1 MELSAE
7 DVARMIDVSAV
18 QTPHGENDVRTI
30 AAFAKEKNFIAVHVL
45 PNWVRLLSELLKDEG
60 DILVGSSVGFPS
72 GGHLTET
79 KAFEAQK
86 LIADGVQEMDMM
98 MNVGRLKSR
107 HYDYVEKEI
116 KTLVDIT
123 GDMTLKVILET
134 YYLTDDEIK
143 KACELSISAGADYV
157 KTSTGWAQG
166 GATLEVISL
175 ITSFVGNA
183 IKVKAAGGIRD
194 LETLVEMYKMGVGR
208 FGVNKESSKNIL
220 DECNNLPGKVVRI

>member
-1 MELSAE
+1 MELSAK

-30 AAFAKEKNFIAVHVL
+30 AAFAREKNFIAVHVL
-45 PNWVRLLSELLKDEG
+45 PNWVRLLSELLRDGG
-60 DILVGSSVGFPS
+60 DVLVGSSVGFPS

-79 KAFEAQK
+79 KVFEAQK

-98 MNVGRLKSR
+98 MNVGRLKSG

-116 KTLVDIT
+116 RKLVDIT

-134 YYLTDDEIK
+134 CYLTDDEIK
-143 KACELSISAGADYV
+143 KACELSITAGADYV
-157 KTSTGWAQG
+157 KTSTGWAKE
-166 GATLEVISL
+166 GATLKVISL

-194 LETLVEMYKMGVGR
+194 LDTLVKMYKMGVER
-208 FGVNKESSKNIL
+208 FGVNREASKNIL
-220 DECNNLPGKVVRI
+220 DACNNLPGRVVRI